1 MGLWLKK
8 KGIESR
14 LWSLTHCVPC
24 FLLIVPPKNKRHER
38 GQTFKQLSCVS
49 EIRTKTN
56 EPKRHIDK

>member
-24 FLLIVPPKNKRHER
+24 FRLIVPPKKQAAW